1 MFLVHEILTEAEKIF
16 GHCDEAALFEKIG
29 DAVELLTQKGEFD
42 PLVGYLDICV
52 SGRCV
57 TLPREVETVLAVNLD
72 GHPVIG
78 RNPLFTFHLNGPGDF
93 STDCRSW
100 TDVGQFPTYRDL
112 PCPGKLIA
120 FLDKEEDQGSEL
132 RVFGY
137 DDQNRVLQ
145 TKVGGE
151 FQQGYLVPTM
161 FGYAIP
167 DATAPTISRITHI
180 YKAPSK
186 GEIRLSSFDNSTQ
199 TGTLI
204 GIYEPNETKPLYRRI
219 SLGRNA
225 CWARICYRKRT
236 FRISSS
242 YDRILLHSRLALV
255 LSMRAVKFWDDTD
268 AANATLYE
276 AHAAR
281 ILSEKEGSV
290 EGPAM
295 TPIQVDDRNSV
306 KMHGQDDID

>member
-1 MFLVHEILTEAEKIF
+1 MFLVHEIIEEAETIF
-16 GHCDEAALFEKIG
+16 GHCNEAKLFSKIG

-42 PLVGYLDICV
+42 PLTGYVDICV
-52 SGRCV
+52 TGRCV
-57 TLPREVETVLAVNLD
+57 TLPREIETVLAVNLD
-72 GHPVIG
+72 GHPVLG

-93 STDCRSW
+93 GTDCRSW
-100 TDVGQFPTYRDL
+100 TDAGQFPTYRDL

-120 FLDKEEDQGSEL
+120 FLDKEADAGAEL

-137 DDQNRVLQ
+137 DSQNRVLQ
-145 TKVGGE
+145 TVVNGE
-151 FQQGYLVPTM
+151 YQEGYLVPTV
-161 FGYAIP
+161 FGYALP
-167 DATAPTISRITHI
+167 DSTAPTISRITHI
-180 YKAPSK
+180 YKAPTK
-186 GEIRLSSFDNSTQ
+186 GEIRLSSFDSSTS

-219 SLGRNA
+219 SLGRSA

-236 FRISSS
+236 FRISSL

-255 LSMRAVKFWDDTD
+255 LAMRAVKFWDDTD

-281 ILSEKEGSV
+281 ILSEKEASV

-306 KMHGQDDID
+306 KMSGQDDID